1 MMVPISEQVFVPVD
15 RIKRISFFA
24 DYALIKYEDH
34 SDEKIEGED
43 ATRLR
48 DFLLTRWGL

>member
-1 MMVPISEQVFVPVD
+1 MMVPISEQVFVPVSHI
-15 RIKRISFFA
+15 RRISFFA
-24 DYALIKYEDH
+24 DYALIKYIDH
-34 SDEKIEGED
+34 SDEKVEGED